1 MCDHEGAMQTGTTAA
16 AHSHSFPCCKPRL
29 QENELAWRHNA
40 RAEESMSQG
49 FLRAALQSRGAK
61 WIAVGWTAFIGEN
74 LILSHN
80 RDVIIGAFGED
91 NYRYTYS
98 FLSTAACG
106 SIAYGLLRFGRG
118 KDRIFA
124 SRSPLA
130 RGFGA
135 ALQVI
140 GLVGASQQAPAF
152 QIPFVP
158 KFGASDLPSGW
169 EEARAPDGKVYYY
182 HSQSQETRWEKPVVA
197 TPASSGPAPTLLSNF
212 SFEIRCPIDFKHGA
226 NQNVDDIQGMDRVSR
241 HATFWSLGLFSL
253 GRALPNVFL
262 PEIIFYTFPAI
273 YSVIGSSHQDYR
285 YRRGSGGTLTPEREA
300 ASSNLPFVALVTGRQ
315 SWAKLADEFK
325 WMNAGAAALV
335 GLGFALRQLKRMK

>member
-1 MCDHEGAMQTGTTAA
+1 MLAA
-16 AHSHSFPCCKPRL
+16 AKRQASS
-29 QENELAWRHNA
+29 QEIKRHQ
-40 RAEESMSQG
+40 EESMSQG
-49 FLRAALQSRGAK
+49 ALFRAALQSRGAK

-80 RDVIIGAFGED
+80 RDAIISAFGED

-106 SIAYGLLRFGRG
+106 SIAYGLLRYGRG

-124 SRSPLA
+124 NRSPVA

-152 QIPFVP
+152 QIPFIP
-158 KFGASDLPSGW
+158 KFGSSELPSGW

-182 HSQSQETRWEKPVVA
+182 HAHTQETRWDKPVAA
-197 TPASSGPAPTLLSNF
+197 TPASGSPSSNALPKF

-226 NQNVDDIQGMDRVSR
+226 NQNVDDINGMDRVSR
-241 HATFWSLGLFSL
+241 HTTFWSLGLFSL

-273 YSVIGSSHQDYR
+273 YTVIGSSHQDYR
-285 YRRGSGGTLTPEREA
+285 YRRGSGGSLTPEREA
-300 ASSNLPFVALVTGRQ
+300 VTSNVPFAALITGKQ
-315 SWAKLADEFK
+315 SWSKLADEFK

-335 GLGFALRQLKRMK
+335 GLGFALRQLKKMK